1 MVALLSVIV
10 GNAFADGSKE
20 NVIDFKKVQEEY
32 KTYTSPVGISANSS
46 GDVAIGF
53 KDYHINVYDK
63 NGNFKYGF
71 AFKLYGTYFFGI
83 DDENNVMI
91 FNVRGDTCYYFN
103 TDAELIKKEKIS
115 DREEIKRYYKNY
127 SNKTSVNVGG
137 IKYVLKENFGY
148 AKLVK
153 IDENGN
159 ESIIYEM
166 GSQYAGR
173 ILITSIILIFVI
185 IVILG
190 VIKTV
195 LTQMKKYKGGY

>member
-1 MVALLSVIV
+1 MALLLNCMALI
-10 GNAFADGSKE
+10 
-20 NVIDFKKVQEEY
+20 
-32 KTYTSPVGISANSS
+32 
-46 GDVAIGF
+46 
-53 KDYHINVYDK
+53 
-63 NGNFKYGF
+63 
-71 AFKLYGTYFFGI
+71 FFGI